1 MASVASSKGT
11 ITTGSVKVERPKL
24 REPSRGVSV
33 QSLKVAVV
41 EPSRPNSQASIQCSE
56 VAPSARAG
64 GRSTGQHAKVSELG
78 DRVAHTSRGSL
89 ESSLESSGRSVK
101 VRSSSMS
108 EVETGCLTGSERES
122 RQKASIRSRSNSQS
136 RASNIRASSSV
147 GDEEEAL
154 DQRATVELPEELKLK
169 QREVAARI
177 SVASS
182 ATSST
187 MEHSTSRMKKLFES
201 ASDNTRLSVSSEAE
215 KLDDTKARASVA
227 TVSSNSSNLRRLD
240 IVIGQLEFD
249 EMMSS

>member
-41 EPSRPNSQASIQCSE
+41 EPSRPNSQASIQSSE

-64 GRSTGQHAKVSELG
+64 GRITGQHAKVSELG

-89 ESSLESSGRSVK
+89 ESTGRSVK

-108 EVETGCLTGSERES
+108 EVETGSLTGNERES
-122 RQKASIRSRSNSQS
+122 RQKASIRSRSNSQI
-136 RASNIRASSSV
+136 RASSIRASSSV

-154 DQRATVELPEELKLK
+154 NQRATDELPEELKLK

-182 ATSST
+182 APSST

-201 ASDNTRLSVSSEAE
+201 ASDNARLSVSSEAE

-240 IVIGQLEFD
+240 SVIGQLEFD